1 MIKHPTNPFG
11 ETFTRV
17 PPGRMGR
24 WRRTGSDIRG
34 ATYDDDGDE
43 EEDDDDG
50 LS

>member
-43 EEDDDDG
+43 EDDDDG